1 VLFADDTSD
10 VLRAAVELVNSA
22 EDPDTLTEMAQLE
35 SFLRK
40 HRYTGTRTH
49 DAAELDAVRAMRAPL
64 RRLLLVGDR
73 DAAAQLVNET
83 LAAHAVV
90 PQLARH
96 DGLDYHFH
104 VMDPQSPLADRIAAD
119 TAMAMA
125 DLIRA
130 DELSR
135 ISVCADDGC
144 DGVVLDLSRNRS
156 RRYCSTVCG
165 NRNAVAAYRARR
177 R

>member
-1 VLFADDTSD
+1 VLFADDTTD
-10 VLRAAVELVNSA
+10 ALRAAVELVNSA
-22 EDPDTLTEMAQLE
+22 EDPDTLTEVAQLE
-35 SFLRK
+35 AFVRK
-40 HRYTGTRTH
+40 HRYTGTRTR
-49 DAAELDAVRAMRAPL
+49 DAAELDAVRALRAPL
-64 RRLLLVGDR
+64 RRLLLGGDR
-73 DAAAQLVNET
+73 DAAAQLVNEM

-96 DGLDYHFH
+96 DGLDYHLH
-104 VMDPQSPLADRIAAD
+104 VMDPQSPLADRIAAE

-144 DGVVLDLSRNRS
+144 AGVVLDLSRNRS
-156 RRYCSTVCG
+156 RRYCSTACG